1 MQQMLHDTMCL
12 LEETTIA
19 ATGDAYQV
27 RDRYIKLLLQDPQ
40 ARRIN
45 RLLADLPSTL
55 EIDSFLL
62 LRKDSR
68 NILGSAG
75 RNLVI

>member
-27 RDRYIKLLLQDPQ
+27 RGLYIKLLLQDPQ
-40 ARRIN
+40 SIRIN

-55 EIDSFLL
+55 EIDSFLHYC
-62 LRKDSR
+62 
-68 NILGSAG
+68 
-75 RNLVI
+75 